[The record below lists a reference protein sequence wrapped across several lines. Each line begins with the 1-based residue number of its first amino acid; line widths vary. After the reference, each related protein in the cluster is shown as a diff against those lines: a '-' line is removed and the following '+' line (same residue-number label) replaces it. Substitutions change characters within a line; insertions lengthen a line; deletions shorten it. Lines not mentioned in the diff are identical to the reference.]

1 MEKTILF
8 KLKEGHSGRLLLHGF
23 RTVQEAIDFCLD
35 NFGINS
41 ASVEKAPT
49 YTCVNAEIP
58 TGFGYNSLGVVLFVD
73 EV

>member
-1 MEKTILF
+1 MEKTIVIHLNE
-8 KLKEGHSGRLLLHGF
+8 KHSGRLLLHGF
-23 RTVQEAIDFCLD
+23 RTVQEAIDFCLN
-35 NFGINS
+35 NFGIDY
-41 ASVEKAPT
+41 ASVEKTPT